1 MSPKIRQTIYAIGLM
16 ATSALSVLSVWKVID
31 PTTASTV
38 SASLAGLLSLLGVG
52 AAGTAAVVV
61 SKQQKDGTFD
71 VNGSTA
77 EQAIQAINNT
87 VQNAQAAA
95 SDLQKVRDAVSNVI
109 NDVPVLGP
117 LGSQI
122 FDQVTKRP

>member
-1 MSPKIRQTIYAIGLM
+1 MPPKIRQTIYGIGLI
-16 ATSALSVLSVWKVID
+16 ATSALSILSVWKVID

-71 VNGSTA
+71 VNGSAA
-77 EQAIQAINNT
+77 EQAIPAINNT
-87 VQNAQAAA
+87 VQQAQQAT
-95 SDLQKVRDAVSNVI
+95 SDLQKVRDAVSGVI
-109 NDVPVLGP
+109 RDVPVLGP

-122 FDQVTKRP
+122 FDQVTK